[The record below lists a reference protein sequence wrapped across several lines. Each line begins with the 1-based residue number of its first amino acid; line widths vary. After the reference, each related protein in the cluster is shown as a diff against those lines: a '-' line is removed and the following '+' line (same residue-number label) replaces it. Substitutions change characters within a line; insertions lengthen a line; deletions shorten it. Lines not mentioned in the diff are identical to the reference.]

1 MLGAWSHACLQN
13 PGSISTI
20 NDSVGEGSFEEV
32 GKIDN
37 FNTGQEAQEF
47 LTLK

>member
-1 MLGAWSHACLQN
+1 L
-13 PGSISTI
+13 ISTT

-37 FNTGQEAQEF
+37 CNTGEEAQEF